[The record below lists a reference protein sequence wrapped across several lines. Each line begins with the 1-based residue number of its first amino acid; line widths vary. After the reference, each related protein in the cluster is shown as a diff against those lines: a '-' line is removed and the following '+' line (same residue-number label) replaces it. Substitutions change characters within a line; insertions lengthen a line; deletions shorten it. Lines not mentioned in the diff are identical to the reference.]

1 MVGLPAIRQAG
12 LGQGFSGFTYFSLRF
27 IRRVC
32 GGLAS
37 RQYGGLFSVN
47 FHHPITMVRSYGVG
61 RDTPTGLSIR
71 SAKGFVL

>member
-47 FHHPITMVRSYGVG
+47 YPCHSKIIFCDFDEMWAGQH
-61 RDTPTGLSIR
+61 LE
-71 SAKGFVL
+71 